1 MTLWLSG
8 MNWRDWK
15 NEPLHFM
22 SSARSGGLCST
33 NGQGQFEFRLY
44 YDVEDRVG
52 YGDWS
57 PQCATL
63 RNICNTLSIWI
74 RKGPRSHVAQ
84 PCQKCGS
91 VFFVSILAAQLK
103 KFGVVLVV
111 SIEVF
116 TCEPCSVQRGLSTR
130 FFQRVACRK
139 GHVMMWRHGWPQ
151 LVSQRLVYC
160 WNCWNWRCIK
170 HWIED
175 SRPII
180 PMNY

>member
-1 MTLWLSG
+1 
-8 MNWRDWK
+8 
-15 NEPLHFM
+15 M

-63 RNICNTLSIWI
+63 RNICNTLSIST
-74 RKGPRSHVAQ
+74 RKGLRSHVAQ

-103 KFGVVLVV
+103 KLVLCLLCQSKSSHVNLA
-111 SIEVF
+111 VF
-116 TCEPCSVQRGLSTR
+116 KGTLHKIFSMRSLPQRTR
-130 FFQRVACRK
+130 DDVKTWLTAVGFPEA
-139 GHVMMWRHGWPQ
+139 
-151 LVSQRLVYC
+151 RLLLKLLKLKV
-160 WNCWNWRCIK
+160 
-170 HWIED
+170 HQALD
-175 SRPII
+175 
-180 PMNY
+180 